1 MNQSFTEDDENE
13 NILLHPSL
21 NISEEDIDNIHSSA
35 SDDNDNI
42 NYDVFVDN
50 LKHFTCA
57 SQSRFAP
64 QKNAS
69 QKSSTCSNET
79 TDSSKLSTSH
89 KSSYDIPFNNNNA
102 YYNELIGNNTSSL
115 PFQLNKKQSFQ
126 ATNNPQMYYNML
138 NTYHIPQQQL
148 PPQYNNNSNIF
159 PNMCLFNYNRMQMNY
174 INSSFTQHN
183 NNNYC
188 YNNYQPFTYNNIV
201 YDNTNCNPFYPR
213 NFNMNNNCGNAK
225 TNANATTSNSVTNSN
240 GNSNVITTSKTTSS
254 TSNENFSTLEELLK
268 HLEGGKQIGNYIK
281 CRKNTDIMVNLIKR
295 LPNEKI
301 STLIEMIKPKLK
313 DIMISNNKVSQKL
326 FEQCTSEQRM
336 KVINI
341 IKDNFVDIA
350 CNKWGSFS
358 LQALIKNISLHEEQ
372 ELIKS
377 CICGKINELVINKR
391 ATFIVQK
398 LFVILNE
405 KLITSLFDEI
415 NSLFTTLITSSLGFG
430 LLKAY
435 LINNKNISIQS
446 KLIENICL
454 NLETILKHP
463 YGCNFICQL
472 IEKLD
477 IDTSN
482 EIINEIFTKMEMF
495 YDIKHFNNLTE
506 KCLMYVSSKILKQFP
521 TSLFTN
527 NNFIQIIIDSDDQ
540 KTMLQLLLSK
550 VSINSKHEIIKHLKE
565 LNTNSENKNTISLET
580 ITELEM

>member
-1 MNQSFTEDDENE
+1 MNQSFSEEENE
-13 NILLHPSL
+13 NILFHPD
-21 NISEEDIDNIHSSA
+21 IHTSEDSDNIHSSA
-35 SDDNDNI
+35 SDDNDDG
-42 NYDVFVDN
+42 NYNVFVDN
-50 LKHFTCA
+50 LKHFTCP

-64 QKNAS
+64 QKHAS

-79 TDSSKLSTSH
+79 TDSSKLSTTH
-89 KSSYDIPFNNNNA
+89 KSSYDIPFNNT
-102 YYNELIGNNTSSL
+102 YYNELLGNNTSSS
-115 PFQLNKKQSFQ
+115 FQLNKKQSFQ
-126 ATNNPQMYYNML
+126 GTNPQSYYNML

-148 PPQYNNNSNIF
+148 PQYNNCNVFS
-159 PNMCLFNYNRMQMNY
+159 NMCLFNYNRMQMNNY
-174 INSSFTQHN
+174 MNNSFTHNIQQHN
-183 NNNYC
+183 NY
-188 YNNYQPFTYNNIV
+188 YTNYQPFTYTMNNNIV
-201 YDNTNCNPFYPR
+201 YDSNCNPFYPR
-213 NFNMNNNCGNAK
+213 NFNMNNNTNMNSNCTNTK
-225 TNANATTSNSVTNSN
+225 TNTNSP
-240 GNSNVITTSKTTSS
+240 NSTSKSSDNVIPSKS
-254 TSNENFSTLEELLK
+254 TNENFSTLEELLK

-281 CRKNTDIMVNLIKR
+281 CRKNTDIMVNLIKK

-372 ELIKS
+372 DLIKS

-415 NSLFTTLITSSLGFG
+415 NSLFTSLITSSLGFG

-477 IDTSN
+477 IDTAN
-482 EIINEIFTKMEMF
+482 DIINVIFTKIDSF

-521 TSLFTN
+521 TSLFLSK
-527 NNFIQIIIDSDDQ
+527 NFIQIIIDSDDQ
-540 KTMLQLLLSK
+540 KAMLQLLLSK

-565 LNTNSENKNTISLET
+565 QNAKTDSKSISIETIS
-580 ITELEM
+580 ELEI

>member
-1 MNQSFTEDDENE
+1 
-13 NILLHPSL
+13 
-21 NISEEDIDNIHSSA
+21 
-35 SDDNDNI
+35 
-42 NYDVFVDN
+42 
-50 LKHFTCA
+50 
-57 SQSRFAP
+57 
-64 QKNAS
+64 
-69 QKSSTCSNET
+69 
-79 TDSSKLSTSH
+79 
-89 KSSYDIPFNNNNA
+89 
-102 YYNELIGNNTSSL
+102 
-115 PFQLNKKQSFQ
+115 
-126 ATNNPQMYYNML
+126 
-138 NTYHIPQQQL
+138 
-148 PPQYNNNSNIF
+148 
-159 PNMCLFNYNRMQMNY
+159 
-174 INSSFTQHN
+174 
-183 NNNYC
+183 
-188 YNNYQPFTYNNIV
+188 
-201 YDNTNCNPFYPR
+201 
-213 NFNMNNNCGNAK
+213 MNNNCGNTK
-225 TNANATTSNSVTNSN
+225 TNTNTTASNSVTNN
-240 GNSNVITTSKTTSS
+240 NSNVVSTSKTTS

-372 ELIKS
+372 DLIKS

-521 TSLFTN
+521 TSLFIN
-527 NNFIQIIIDSDDQ
+527 NNFIQIIINSDDQ

-550 VSINSKHEIIKHLKE
+550 VSINSKQEIIKHLKE
-565 LNTNSENKNTISLET
+565 LNTNSENKNTISLEA